1 MVRSLLHIVVVLV
14 VLWVLI
20 KLVFDIVGAVFHL
33 LLVAAV
39 VVGLYALIKAGAY
52 RRI

>member
-1 MVRSLLHIVVVLV
+1 MVRALLGIVVVLV
-14 VLWVLI
+14 VLWVLV
-20 KLVFDIVGAVFHL
+20 KLVFGIVGAVFHL

-39 VVGLYALIKAGAY
+39 VVGLYALIKAGAS

>member
-1 MVRSLLHIVVVLV
+1 MVRALLGIVVVLV
-14 VLWVLI
+14 VLWVLL
-20 KLVFDIVGAVFHL
+20 KLVFGIVGAVFHL

-39 VVGLYALIKAGAY
+39 VVGLYALIKAGAS